1 MVQVCVLSVLPLRHP
16 QSGADKMLEHIS
28 MNAKLSGQAWPD
40 VGYKEDK
47 MCINLR

>member
-1 MVQVCVLSVLPLRHP
+1 MVQACVLSVLPPRRP
-16 QSGADKMLEHIS
+16 QSEADKMLEHIS

-40 VGYKEDK
+40 VGDKADK